1 MTGIGREGAV
11 TEQYMGG
18 VCLDFHYCLYFP
30 SRCVS
35 VCHVEEGAVH
45 HLILL
50 LVSWGSFKVIDTV
63 LKLTFLL
70 LNVKQFES
78 LHQAPSQI
86 SLCTQFSQYL
96 HENAFYVRPLEEGML
111 QLFESITE
119 DTVTVLVRFLTFSIK
134 KDFNRAEILTLF
146 FFPGNSCEIE
156 GLFRTF
162 SFILMLFKKDSSLS
176 VKKVLFILV

>member
-1 MTGIGREGAV
+1 M
-11 TEQYMGG
+11 
-18 VCLDFHYCLYFP
+18 
-30 SRCVS
+30 
-35 VCHVEEGAVH
+35 
-45 HLILL
+45 
-50 LVSWGSFKVIDTV
+50 SWGSFKVIDTV

-78 LHQAPSQI
+78 LQHAPSQI

-134 KDFNRAEILTLF
+134 KDFNGAEEYRNF
-146 FFPGNSCEIE
+146 YF
-156 GLFRTF
+156 
-162 SFILMLFKKDSSLS
+162 
-176 VKKVLFILV
+176 